1 MKKDATLKV
10 RIVTPA
16 RLHLG
21 IIDTC
26 GDLGR
31 LYGSIGVTIDRPN
44 VVLEAIASESLKAT
58 GEGAERALKIAQTFL
73 ERFPKARCAEINISH
88 GIPEHVGLG
97 SGTQLS
103 LAVGTAIAK
112 LSGLDISVKDIAIAL
127 GRGKVSGIGVNA
139 FEHGGFI
146 LDAGRRRTAEVKDI
160 QSNLSLAVFQRKFPA
175 EWRFVAAIP
184 GSGRGL
190 SGRTEKNAFSNLP
203 PASSEVVGR
212 ICRLIIMKML
222 PSLMEKNIRD
232 FGESMA
238 AIQSLVGESFSQA
251 QGGRFFNPLVEDCV
265 QLMLESG
272 AYGAGQS
279 SWGPT
284 VYGIV
289 ANDSDA
295 EILKEHLE
303 KFLNE
308 RNDGTVFVARANND
322 GARFSHSES

>member
-1 MKKDATLKV
+1 LKV

-31 LYGSIGVTIDRPN
+31 IYGSIGIAIDIPN
-44 VVLEAIASESLKAT
+44 IVLEAIPSESLKAT
-58 GEGAERALKIAQTFL
+58 GEHAERTLKIAQTFL
-73 ERFPKARCAEINISH
+73 ERFPKARCAEINVSR
-88 GIPEHVGLG
+88 GIPDHVGLG

-103 LAVGTAIAK
+103 LAVGTAIAR
-112 LSGLDISVKDIAIAL
+112 LSGLDISVTDTAIAL

-146 LDAGRRRTAEVKDI
+146 LDAGRRRTAEVKGV
-160 QSNLSLAVFQRKFPA
+160 QSSLSLAVFQRKFPA
-175 EWRFVAAIP
+175 EWRFVVVIP
-184 GSGRGL
+184 SIGRGL
-190 SGRTEKNAFSNLP
+190 SGRTEDKAFSDLP
-203 PASSEVVGR
+203 PASPEVVGR

-222 PSLMEKNIRD
+222 PSLVEKNIKD
-232 FGESMA
+232 FGESMT
-238 AIQSLVGESFSQA
+238 AIQNLVGESFSQA
-251 QGGRFFNPLVEDCV
+251 QGGQFFSPLVEDCI
-265 QLMLESG
+265 QFMLEYG

-295 EILKEHLE
+295 EILKERVE
-303 KFLNE
+303 KFLDE
-308 RNDGTVFVARANND
+308 RDDDTVFVAKANND
-322 GARFSHSES
+322 GARFSNIES